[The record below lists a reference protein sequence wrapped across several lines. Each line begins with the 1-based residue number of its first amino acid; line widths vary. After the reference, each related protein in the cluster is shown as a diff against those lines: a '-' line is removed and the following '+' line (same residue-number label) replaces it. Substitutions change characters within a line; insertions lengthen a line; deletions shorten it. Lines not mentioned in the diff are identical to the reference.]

1 VTSRAVL
8 RRHRVFAVLL
18 VLGVALRVVVMVA
31 YRPAIFYIDSVASY
45 LLPLPTLDPS
55 GQDPI
60 GYDLLFLAPVLS
72 VANVTMVAA
81 LQHLLGLGIAVTAYA
96 LLVRKGAW
104 RWLAALA
111 TAPVLLDAYQ
121 LQIEHNIMSD
131 ALFEAVIVAALAV
144 LAWPARPG
152 WRHAAAAGPLLGA
165 AVTVRLAGLPLI
177 LPAALY
183 VLLAGGRWRR
193 RLALTG
199 VVAVGFLVPVAGYAG
214 YYAVSTGDGPGLS
227 HTGGAALYG
236 RVATFADCARLD
248 LPDPE
253 RDLCPKVP
261 VELRPG
267 PDYWAHNPA
276 SPLFAVQ
283 PPAGMGDDRFLRDF
297 SLRVIR
303 QQPADF
309 AASVLGDAAKV
320 LSWGRDYTNP
330 QVPNER
336 WRFQTEF
343 PTFPDLV
350 TLDEITWL
358 STAYHDGPPH
368 VSVPL
373 ARLLRGYQLSVG
385 FTPGPVL
392 AVSLLLAAAAALGLG
407 RSRSD
412 KLRGAAARCPAM
424 LFAAAGVLVPLF
436 ADVFE
441 FSWRYQ
447 LPGFV
452 LLPLAGALGLT
463 ALPRRAPR
471 PAPAF
476 PEPADTAAI
485 EAFAAEYG
493 EPRFPAVVLLIAAYN
508 EEVGIGRVLDAV
520 PAQCLG
526 LAIAPLVVVDG
537 AGDHTAERARAHG
550 ALVCDVPVNR
560 GQGAALRLGYHL
572 ARTGGADYIVT
583 TDGDGQ
589 YDLAELPRLLEPL
602 VAGRADFVTGSRAL
616 GANESADRVRRL
628 GTRVFAA
635 LVSLLT
641 GHRVTDTSFG
651 FRAMRAELT
660 GHVRLTQPQYQS
672 SELLVG
678 ALSQGYRVVEQPM
691 TMRRRSAGRSK
702 KGNNLV
708 YGATYARVVLSTWAR
723 ERNTTRSRTA
733 NLTRNTAA

>member
-1 VTSRAVL
+1 VTWRAVL
-8 RRHRVFAVLL
+8 HRHRAFAALL
-18 VLGVALRVVVMVA
+18 VLGIALRVVVMVA

-60 GYDLLFLAPVLS
+60 GYDILLLAPVLS
-72 VANVTMVAA
+72 VANVTAVAA
-81 LQHLLGLGIAVTAYA
+81 LQHLFGLGIAVAGYA
-96 LLVRKGAW
+96 LLVRKGVW

-111 TAPVLLDAYQ
+111 TVPVLLDAYQ
-121 LQIEHNIMSD
+121 VQIEHNIMSD
-131 ALFEAVIVAALAV
+131 PLFEAMIVAAVVV
-144 LAWPARPG
+144 LAWPDRPG
-152 WRHAAAAGPLLGA
+152 WWHAVGAGLLLGA

-177 LPAALY
+177 VPAALY
-183 VLLAGGRWRR
+183 VLLARGAWPR

-199 VVAVGFLVPVAGYAG
+199 LVAAAFVVPVAGYA
-214 YYAVSTGDGPGLS
+214 YFYATSTGGGPALS

-236 RVATFADCARLD
+236 RVATFANCARLR
-248 LPDPE
+248 LPAAE
-253 RDLCPKVP
+253 EDLCPKVP

-267 PDYWAHNPA
+267 PDYWAHDPA

-283 PPAGMGDDRFLRDF
+283 PPAGVGDDRFLRDF

-303 QQPADF
+303 QQPLDF
-309 AASVLGDAAKV
+309 AQSVLGDGARV
-320 LSWGRDYTNP
+320 LAWGRDYTNP
-330 QVPNER
+330 QTPVER

-343 PTFPDLV
+343 PTFPTLV
-350 TLDEITWL
+350 TIDEITWL
-358 STAYHDGPPH
+358 STAYHDGPPRIA
-368 VSVPL
+368 VPL
-373 ARLLRGYQLSVG
+373 ARALRGYQRSVG

-392 AVSLLLAAAAALGLG
+392 AVCALLVAAAALGLG
-407 RSRSD
+407 RSRRAPA
-412 KLRGAAARCPAM
+412 RGPAVLLAAT
-424 LFAAAGVLVPLF
+424 GVLALLF
-436 ADVFE
+436 ADLFQ

-447 LPGFV
+447 LPGVV
-452 LLPLAGALGLT
+452 LLPFAGALGLV
-463 ALPRRAPR
+463 ALVRRAPR
-471 PAPAF
+471 PEPSF

-485 EAFAAEYG
+485 EAFVAEYG
-493 EPRFPAVVLLIAAYN
+493 EPAFPPVVLLIAAYN
-508 EEVGIGRVLDAV
+508 EEDGIGRVLDEV
-520 PAQCLG
+520 PAECLG

-537 AGDHTAERARAHG
+537 ASDGTARRAREHG
-550 ALVCDVPVNR
+550 ALVCEVPVNR

-572 ARTGGADYIVT
+572 ARTGGAEYIVT

-616 GANESADRVRRL
+616 GANESTDRVRRL
-628 GTRVFAA
+628 GTLVFAA
-635 LVSLLT
+635 LVTLLT

-660 GHVRLTQPQYQS
+660 GRVRLTQPQYQS

-678 ALSQGYRVVEQPM
+678 ALSRGYRVVERPM
-691 TMRRRSAGRSK
+691 TMRRRSAGSSK

-708 YGATYARVVLSTWAR
+708 YGARYARVVLSTWVR
-723 ERNTTRSRTA
+723 ERNTTRSSTA

>member
-60 GYDLLFLAPVLS
+60 GYDILFLAPVLS

-131 ALFEAVIVAALAV
+131 ALFEAMTVAALAV

-152 WRHAAAAGPLLGA
+152 WRHAAAAGLLLGA

-183 VLLAGGRWRR
+183 LLLAGGRWRR

-214 YYAVSTGDGPGLS
+214 HYAVRTGGGPGLS
-227 HTGGAALYG
+227 HAGGAALYG
-236 RVATFADCARLD
+236 RVATVADCARLD
-248 LPDPE
+248 LPDSE

-283 PPAGMGDDRFLRDF
+283 PPAGMSDDRFLRDF

-309 AASVLGDAAKV
+309 AGSVFGDAARV
-320 LSWGRDYTNP
+320 LSWGRGYTNP

-350 TLDEITWL
+350 TIDEITWL
-358 STAYHDGPPH
+358 STAYHDGPPGI
-368 VSVPL
+368 SVPL
-373 ARLLRGYQLSVG
+373 ARLLRGYQLSAG

-407 RSRSD
+407 RA
-412 KLRGAAARCPAM
+412 LRPGGAAARGPAV
-424 LFAAAGVLVPLF
+424 LFACAGVLVPLF

-452 LLPLAGALGLT
+452 LLPLAGALGLS
-463 ALPRRAPR
+463 ALLRREPR
-471 PAPAF
+471 PTAPAF
-476 PEPADTAAI
+476 PGPADTAAI
-485 EAFAAEYG
+485 EAFTAEYG

-508 EEVGIGRVLDAV
+508 EEDGIGRVLDAV
-520 PAQCLG
+520 PAECLG
-526 LAIAPLVVVDG
+526 LEIAPLVVVDG
-537 AGDHTAERARAHG
+537 AGDRTAERARAHG

-572 ARTGGADYIVT
+572 ARAGGADYIVT

-589 YDLAELPRLLEPL
+589 YDLGELPRLLEPL

-616 GANESADRVRRL
+616 GANQSTDRVRRL

-678 ALSQGYRVVEQPM
+678 ALSRGYRVVEQPM
-691 TMRRRSAGRSK
+691 TMRPRSAGRSK

-708 YGATYARVVLSTWAR
+708 YGARYARVVLSTWLR